1 MHAWYTPHLGRGIEL
16 ITAVPRESV
25 VPKNDVEV
33 AVHPRRRSTMATHH
47 GGTCPAPTPA
57 SAARSCP
64 PAPGPR
70 NGRCRPRSPAWR
82 STNQGK
88 STEANASKSAKSAPK
103 FCGFCK
109 NGINGINGINGKRC
123 HPPPM
128 NTHAAP
134 AQISITGGECARR
147 PRTRP
152 QSGARTPTRPARA
165 PRRAACVAGRAP
177 EE

>member
-16 ITAVPRESV
+16 IIAVPRELV

-88 STEANASKSAKSAPK
+88 MTEANASKSAKSAPK
-103 FCGFCK
+103 FAGSVK
-109 NGINGINGINGKRC
+109 MALMGGKRC

-128 NTHAAP
+128 KYACSANSKQHNRRRMRQTATYSASIRSAHADP
-134 AQISITGGECARR
+134 AGTCTTSSSLCRR
-147 PRTRP
+147 PGT
-152 QSGARTPTRPARA
+152 
-165 PRRAACVAGRAP
+165 
-177 EE
+177 